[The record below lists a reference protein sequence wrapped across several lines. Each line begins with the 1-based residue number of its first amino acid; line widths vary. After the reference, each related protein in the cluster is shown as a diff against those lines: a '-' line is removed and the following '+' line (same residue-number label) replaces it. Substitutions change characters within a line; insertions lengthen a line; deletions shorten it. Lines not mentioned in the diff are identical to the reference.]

1 MLDDVKEVCH
11 EPIAE
16 MASNGLAD
24 GWEVSHVRVAD
35 RFVGFTKGDIC
46 ITYDGGTIYP
56 LLRWHVMDSKARVG
70 GHGFTLAHAIV
81 KAKANGWPL

>member
-1 MLDDVKEVCH
+1 MLNDLTEACR

-35 RFVGFTKGDIC
+35 RFVEFTKGDIC
-46 ITYDGGTIYP
+46 ITCDGERPG
-56 LLRWHVMDSKARVG
+56 LRWHVMDSKARVG
-70 GHGFTLAHAIV
+70 GHSAMLSRAIAE
-81 KAKANGWPL
+81 AKANGWPL